1 MLLYDGFLKTKIMKI
16 EFDDK
21 LISEIIQKNIISE
34 LKNNNEY
41 KQKVFFIIEKRMDE
55 YFKSE
60 NFKILV
66 NDSISKIILNQNLGG
81 VLEKFNENDF
91 NNRFEHIMSRSI
103 LNSKLFEQML
113 SDKMKSFIK
122 IG

>member
-1 MLLYDGFLKTKIMKI
+1 MKI

-21 LISEIIQKNIISE
+21 LISEIIEKNIISE